1 MSADPVPHE
10 IDLLAGTWYSRE
22 PHDAWTWMRQHDP
35 VHYDEKND
43 VWAITR
49 YRDVLQIEKDP
60 ATFSSRRS
68 PRPHGDPLP
77 MMISMDNPQHQR
89 RRSLVHR
96 GFTPRQVAEKEPTI
110 RRLCTEI
117 IDRVCERG
125 SCDFVWDIAAPL
137 PLLLIADMLGFERD
151 AYDDLL
157 RWSDDLIR
165 GTTVNDEVAR
175 VKAMEAG
182 LAFREYQLG
191 VIADRRAKPPQPDLV
206 STLCYAEL
214 EGERLDDESLIQ
226 ETLLILIGGDETTR
240 HVISGGMLALLD
252 HPDQRDLLRAR
263 PEAVETG
270 VEELLRWVTPI
281 KNMSRTVSRDVELRD
296 RQLHEGDQ
304 LILLYPSANRDEDVF
319 ADPFRLDVGRDPNPH
334 LAFGFGPHFC
344 LGAALARLELK
355 VMFSELLARLP
366 DIELATDEAL
376 PYRASNF
383 IVGPEAMPIRFTPT
397 PVVAGQ
403 AGFTVVVIIVF
414 NIIAPIGWFAFVRP
428 FAVVMMSGW

>member
-1 MSADPVPHE
+1 MSADPAPA
-10 IDLLAGTWYSRE
+10 IDLLAGTWYSGE
-22 PHDAWTWMRQHDP
+22 PHDAWTWMRHHEP
-35 VHYDEKND
+35 VYYDEPND

-49 YRDVLQIEKDP
+49 YRDVLQVEKDP

-77 MMISMDNPQHQR
+77 MMIGMDNPQHQR
-89 RRSLVHR
+89 RRSLVNR
-96 GFTPRQVAEKEPTI
+96 GFTPRRVAEQEPTI
-110 RRLCTEI
+110 RALCTEI

-137 PLLLIADMLGFERD
+137 PLLLIADLLGFERD

-165 GTTVNDEVAR
+165 GTTVNDEEAR
-175 VKAMEAG
+175 VKAATAG

-191 VIADRRAKPPQPDLV
+191 VIADRRSKPPQPDLV
-206 STLCYAEL
+206 STLCHAEID
-214 EGERLDDESLIQ
+214 GERLDDESLIQ

-252 HPDQRDLLRAR
+252 HPDQWALLRDQ
-263 PEAVETG
+263 PDLIENG

-281 KNMSRTVSRDVELRD
+281 KNMSRTVTGAVELGG
-296 RQLHEGDQ
+296 RQLHDGDQ

-319 ADPFRLDVGRDPNPH
+319 VDPFRLDVRRDPNPH

-344 LGAALARLELK
+344 LGAALARLELR
-355 VMFSELLARLP
+355 VMFSELMQRLP
-366 DIELATDEAL
+366 DLELATDEPL

-383 IVGPEAMPIRFTPT
+383 IVGPEAMPVRFTPGP
-397 PVVAGQ
+397 PVG
-403 AGFTVVVIIVF
+403 GPTRPT
-414 NIIAPIGWFAFVRP
+414 APPA
-428 FAVVMMSGW
+428 

>member
-22 PHDAWTWMRQHDP
+22 PHDTWTWMRHHDP

-49 YRDVLQIEKDP
+49 YRDVLQVEKDP

-77 MMISMDNPQHQR
+77 MMISMDNPKHQR
-89 RRSLVHR
+89 RRSLVSR
-96 GFTPRQVAEKEPTI
+96 GFTPRRVAEKEPTI

-165 GTTVNDEVAR
+165 GTTVHDEEAR
-175 VKAMEAG
+175 LKAAEAG

-206 STLCYAEL
+206 STLCHAEL
-214 EGERLDDESLIQ
+214 DGERLDDESLIQ

-252 HPDQRDLLRAR
+252 NPDQRALLRSQ
-263 PEAVETG
+263 PDGIEAG

-281 KNMSRTVSRDVELRD
+281 KNMSRTVTHDVELRD
-296 RQLHEGDQ
+296 RELHEGDQ
-304 LILLYPSANRDEDVF
+304 LILLYPSANRDEEVF
-319 ADPFRLDVGRDPNPH
+319 EDPFRLDVRRDPNPH

-344 LGAALARLELK
+344 LGAALARLELN
-355 VMFSELLARLP
+355 VMFSELLTRLP
-366 DIELATDEAL
+366 DIELATDAAL

-383 IVGPEAMPIRFTPT
+383 IVGPEAMPVRFTPT
-397 PVVAGQ
+397 PAVGDGGA
-403 AGFTVVVIIVF
+403 
-414 NIIAPIGWFAFVRP
+414 APGVRP
-428 FAVVMMSGW
+428 AAPSA